1 MGLEQND
8 IRDVGLG
15 MHIIRVRLFLQSLR
29 GRFQWRGLLL
39 LLQFVVVVV
48 NVMKCILEDGM
59 ELGLERERGGV
70 VVAIVGRGW

>member
-15 MHIIRVRLFLQSLR
+15 MHIIRVLLFLQSLR

>member
-15 MHIIRVRLFLQSLR
+15 MHIIRVLLFLQSLR

-39 LLQFVVVVV
+39 LLQFVVVV

>member
-1 MGLEQND
+1 
-8 IRDVGLG
+8 
-15 MHIIRVRLFLQSLR
+15 MHSFK
-29 GRFQWRGLLL
+29 LLL